1 MRAMLAVIVL
11 VDRGHPGRL
20 PLLCPRKYLGQFWSR
35 RTHGDSFLGGGLL
48 NSRLF
53 SAHHSD
59 SERAVGGLGRVVCR
73 RFFCKLLPLLVKC
86 SQSLNARSRRRSCCC
101 RRLRSRKKWSPI
113 WRPSPTISSVLEV
126 IILIA
131 NRDRPLDVKWTRE

>member
-11 VDRGHPGRL
+11 VDSGHPGRL

-53 SAHHSD
+53 SPHHSNC
-59 SERAVGGLGRVVCR
+59 ERAVRGLGM
-73 RFFCKLLPLLVKC
+73 FFCNLLPLLVKC

-101 RRLRSRKKWSPI
+101 KRLRSREKWSPI